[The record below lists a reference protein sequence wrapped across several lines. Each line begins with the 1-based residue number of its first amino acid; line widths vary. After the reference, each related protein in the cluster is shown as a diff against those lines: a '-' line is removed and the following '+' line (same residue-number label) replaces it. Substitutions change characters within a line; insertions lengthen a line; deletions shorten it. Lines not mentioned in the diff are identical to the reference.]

1 MTRSREL
8 ALAQLNLPL
17 LVEVAPVELP
27 QDREREL
34 SLALATLLLSA
45 AGSDIRV
52 ESEEATDGESKI
64 DA

>member
-1 MTRSREL
+1 MTRNREL

-17 LVEVAPVELP
+17 LVEVPPVELP

-52 ESEEATDGESKI
+52 ESKEAADGESKI

>member
-8 ALAQLNLPL
+8 ELAQLNLPL
-17 LVEVAPVELP
+17 LVEVPPVELP
-27 QDREREL
+27 KDREREL

-52 ESEEATDGESKI
+52 ESEEAAVGESKI

>member
-1 MTRSREL
+1 MTRNREL

-17 LVEVAPVELP
+17 LVDVPPVELP
-27 QDREREL
+27 HDRKREL

-52 ESEEATDGESKI
+52 EREEAANGES
-64 DA
+64 

>member
-52 ESEEATDGESKI
+52 ESEEAADGESKI

>member
-1 MTRSREL
+1 MTRNREL

-17 LVEVAPVELP
+17 LVEAPPVELP

-52 ESEEATDGESKI
+52 ESEEAADGESKI

>member
-17 LVEVAPVELP
+17 LVEVPPVELP

-52 ESEEATDGESKI
+52 EREEAADGES
-64 DA
+64 

>member
-1 MTRSREL
+1 MTRNREL

-17 LVEVAPVELP
+17 LVEVPPVELP

-52 ESEEATDGESKI
+52 ESEEAADGES
-64 DA
+64 